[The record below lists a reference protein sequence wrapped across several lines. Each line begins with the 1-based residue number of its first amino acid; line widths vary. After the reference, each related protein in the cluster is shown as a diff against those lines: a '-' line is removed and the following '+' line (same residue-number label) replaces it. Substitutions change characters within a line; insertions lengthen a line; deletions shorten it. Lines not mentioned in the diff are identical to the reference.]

1 MNAMLPET
9 TDIVARLKDAL
20 SVPTMPTREAESCAR
35 LIERLTRPVRVGV
48 FGLSSG
54 GNAWLL
60 SEIVGSDVLPPSADW
75 PTLEVVHGDRLVTH
89 ATYEDGMTSSYG
101 GAVTEAILAEEPV
114 FLRIEAPI
122 EALRRMRFLYLASDD
137 APGDQLAALDW
148 AEPRTDISIWATQNF
163 GQAEIAIW
171 AQAPDRMKN
180 HALLVS
186 TSPRQDEQE
195 LTQRAGYDFDGVY
208 VVPQDHPDAALN
220 RLLVRLDDD
229 IAEARAADLDAA
241 HMFLH
246 RVRHVAAETPRATSR
261 PAEPQRTA
269 SRRAMGFA
277 ETSQVRFAP
286 EPEPAPAPPPALQP
300 QPRPQSAPVQTE
312 AAPAPEPVPAPVA
325 QPEPMPAPAPVPP
338 KPVPVAPV
346 PTAPPDPAP
355 LAVARAPSPEMQA
368 MLSEPMLYLKRR
380 ARALLEMIEWKAAE
394 EDAVDG
400 DWAEDVLAHCCETT
414 EGLQMRAMDWPEDE
428 TSALLLRRTLD
439 EACDVAILLQVE
451 GGTDQ
456 AQDAAMMLL
465 QLRGDFEREL
475 AA

>member
-1 MNAMLPET
+1 MNAMYPEA
-9 TDIVARLKDAL
+9 TDIVTRLKEAL
-20 SVPTMPTREAESCAR
+20 AVPTMPAREAESCAR
-35 LIERLTRPVRVGV
+35 LVERLTRPVRIGV

-54 GNAWLL
+54 GNDWLL
-60 SEIVGSDVLPPSADW
+60 SEIVGTNVLPQGADW
-75 PTLEVVHGDRLVTH
+75 PTLEVVYGDRLVTH
-89 ATYEDGMTSSYG
+89 ATYEDGMTSSYAS
-101 GAVTEAILAEEPV
+101 AVSEAILAEEPV

-122 EALRRMRFLYLASDD
+122 DPLRRMRFLYLASDD
-137 APGDQLAALDW
+137 APADQLAALDW

-186 TSPRQDEQE
+186 TSPRQDEAE

-208 VVPQDHPDAALN
+208 VVPRQDNAASALH

-229 IAEARAADLDAA
+229 ISEARTADLDAA

-246 RVRHVAAETPRATSR
+246 RVRHVAAEPPRVPSR
-261 PAEPQRTA
+261 SVEPPRTA

-277 ETSQVRFAP
+277 EASQVRFVP
-286 EPEPAPAPPPALQP
+286 EPQAVPMPEPQP
-300 QPRPQSAPVQTE
+300 QLV
-312 AAPAPEPVPAPVA
+312 PEPKPEPLRVVTTPVAQPVA

-338 KPVPVAPV
+338 KPVPAAPI
-346 PTAPPDPAP
+346 PTAPPAP
-355 LAVARAPSPEMQA
+355 VPPVAAQGPSPEMQA

-394 EDAVDG
+394 EDAADG
-400 DWAEDVLAHCCETT
+400 DWAEEVLAHCCETT
-414 EGLQMRAMDWPEDE
+414 DGLQMRAMDWPEDE

-451 GGTDQ
+451 GGMDQ